1 MAEIERYDAVVVG
14 TGEAG
19 KWMAWHLGATGK
31 RVAVVERQYLGG
43 ACPNVACLPSKNVI
57 YSAKVA
63 SYLKRAAEFGLSGCG
78 PIDMARVR
86 ARKDQMVAAGRAV
99 HVAKFEQSRVAILW
113 ATGRFVDLRTL
124 EVTAPGQPVRVICGD
139 QVFLDTGSRALVDPI
154 PGLREASPMTH
165 VEALDL
171 DALPEHLVVLGGGYV
186 GLEFAQAMRRF
197 GSRVTVL
204 QRGPRILPRED
215 DDVAAAVSQLF
226 ESEGIEIVTQATV
239 SKVEGRSGERVRAV
253 GTAADGDL
261 MIEGSHLLVAT
272 GRLPNTEDLDPRRGG
287 VETTDHGYIRVNDR
301 LETTASST
309 WAMGDCAG
317 SPHFTHI
324 AYDDFRTVR
333 DNLAGARRTTTGRQ
347 VPFCLFTDPE
357 LARVGLDETQAREQG
372 VAYRRATLPATAIL
386 RAQTLS
392 ETRGFLKA
400 LVGADDDRILGFTAF
415 TEGAGELLPAIQL
428 AMRENLPYGA
438 IRDLVVTHPTM
449 AEGFVS
455 LFSGVPL
462 RSVATSKPAFPIAP

>member
-1 MAEIERYDAVVVG
+1 MAEVERYDAVVVG

-19 KWMAWHLGATGK
+19 KWMAWHLGAAGR
-31 RVAVVERQYLGG
+31 RVAVIERRYLGG

-63 SYLKRAAEFGLSGCG
+63 SYQRRAAEFGISGGG

-86 ARKDQMVAAGRAV
+86 ARKDRMVAAERAF
-99 HVAKFEQSRVAILW
+99 HGAKFEQSHATILW
-113 ATGRFVDLRTL
+113 GTGRFVDLRTL
-124 EVTAPGQPVRVICGD
+124 EVAAPGQPVRVVRGD
-139 QVFLDTGSRALVDPI
+139 QVFLDTGTRALVDPI
-154 PGLREASPMTH
+154 PGLRESSPMTH

-171 DALPEHLVVLGGGYV
+171 DVLPEHLVVLGGGYV

-197 GSRVTVL
+197 GSRVTIL
-204 QRGPRILPRED
+204 QHGPRILPRED
-215 DDVAAAVSQLF
+215 EDVSAAVSQLF
-226 ESEGIEIVTQATV
+226 ESEGIEIITRAAV
-239 SKVEGRSGERVRAV
+239 SKVEGRSGQRVRAV
-253 GTAADGDL
+253 GTAADRDL
-261 MIEGSHLLVAT
+261 MVEGSHLLVAT
-272 GRLPNTEDLDPRRGG
+272 GRLPNTEDLDPHRGG
-287 VETTDHGYIRVNDR
+287 VETTDRGYIRVNDR
-301 LETTASST
+301 LETTAPST

-333 DNLAGARRTTTGRQ
+333 DNLAGARRTTRERQ

-357 LARVGLDETQAREQG
+357 LARVGLDEAQARQRG

-415 TEGAGELLPAIQL
+415 SEGAGEMLPPVQL
-428 AMRENLPYGA
+428 AMRERLPYTA

-449 AEGFVS
+449 AEGLVS
-455 LFSGVPL
+455 LFSGTLV
-462 RSVATSKPAFPIAP
+462 RAE